1 MKTVFIGNLPSDT
14 TEQEVT
20 DLFSTYGRVHGL
32 RLTRDVFSGLCRGFG
47 FVKMEGHEARAAIG
61 GLNGQELRGQRLKV
75 NEERAPTNAR
85 GGRRHR

>member
-20 DLFSTYGRVHGL
+20 DLFTAYGRVHGL

-61 GLNGQELRGQRLKV
+61 ALNGRELRGQRLKV

-85 GGRRHR
+85 GGRHR

>member
-20 DLFSTYGRVHGL
+20 DLFSAYGRVHGL